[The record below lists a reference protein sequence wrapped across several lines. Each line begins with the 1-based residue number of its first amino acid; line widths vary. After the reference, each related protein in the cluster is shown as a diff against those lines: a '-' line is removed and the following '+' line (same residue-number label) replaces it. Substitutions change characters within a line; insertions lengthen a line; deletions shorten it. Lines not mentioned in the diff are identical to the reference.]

1 MNDTDRILKLERQ
14 IDFWRD
20 KALILQKDCE
30 EWAKEAESLYSIEEI
45 ADYVAGWYAST
56 QSGALANALMCL
68 EDDQDGIE
76 AVRKRKNS

>member
-1 MNDTDRILKLERQ
+1 MNDPIVKLKKQ
-14 IDFWRD
+14 IEFWRK

-45 ADYVAGWYAST
+45 ADYIAGWHLST
-56 QSGALANALMCL
+56 ESGALANALSQL
-68 EDDQDGIE
+68 KDDQDGIE